1 MKVCRVARFLK
12 VLANSGSDGIY
23 AEMDPRQTPRH
34 RHRVRSHRVAFTT
47 KAAAPEEPGE
57 YCFPPIAACI
67 TGAARLMLARL
78 EHTVEEAGGTW
89 MFCDT
94 EPECQDCSNRSGAKL
109 GRRLQ
114 DQKPARITAD
124 RW

>member
-1 MKVCRVARFLK
+1 
-12 VLANSGSDGIY
+12 VLANSGSYGIY
-23 AEMDPRQTPRH
+23 AEMIRDERPRH
-34 RHRVRSHRVAFTT
+34 RHRVRSHGMPFTT

-57 YCFPPIAACI
+57 YCFPPSAAHI
-67 TGAARLMLARL
+67 TGAAQLMLAFL

-109 GRRLQ
+109 GRRLRN
-114 DQKPARITAD
+114 QKPARITAD
-124 RW
+124 HW

>member
-1 MKVCRVARFLK
+1 
-12 VLANSGSDGIY
+12 VLANSGSYGIY
-23 AEMDPRQTPRH
+23 AEMIRDERPRTPSPCTVPRDAVH
-34 RHRVRSHRVAFTT
+34 HES
-47 KAAAPEEPGE
+47 AAPEEPGE
-57 YCFPPIAACI
+57 YCFPPIAAHI
-67 TGAARLMLARL
+67 TGAAQLMLAFL

-94 EPECQDCSNRSGAKL
+94 KPECQDCSNRSGAKL